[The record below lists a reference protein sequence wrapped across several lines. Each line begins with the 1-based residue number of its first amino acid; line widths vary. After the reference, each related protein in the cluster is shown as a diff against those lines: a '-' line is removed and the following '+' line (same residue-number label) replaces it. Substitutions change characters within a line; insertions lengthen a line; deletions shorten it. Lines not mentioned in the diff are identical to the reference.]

1 MGNAEIQ
8 EASGVAREYIRRVG
22 ERGDLGGQ
30 IRIFSLSDATKQ
42 LTFLTYSSC
51 GHMMHYLML
60 KRKLHKMGSYDTS

>member
-30 IRIFSLSDATKQ
+30 IRIFFSIGCDETTHLLDIFKLWAHDSLFDVKKETPQ
-42 LTFLTYSSC
+42 NGVL
-51 GHMMHYLML
+51 
-60 KRKLHKMGSYDTS
+60 